1 MPLLEHLRELRD
13 RFIFIAKAAIPAL
26 ALGFWASDAVFAFL
40 AKPMND
46 ALAATGA
53 GTLAVVQATE
63 GFMVQMKVAFL
74 VAGFALAPVMAWQ
87 AWAFVAPGLYAHERR
102 TVLPLAFFS
111 TLLFVGGAAFC
122 YATIFKL
129 GFPLFLEMNGEGV
142 KAVISIESYL
152 NLCTTMLLS
161 FGAAFQLPIAI
172 WFAARMGWVDA
183 RDLVRGA
190 RYAVVIIFI
199 VAAVLT
205 PSPDALSQLLMA
217 TPLLVLYAV
226 GIVVAHFTS
235 TKVRAAPATGA

>member
-1 MPLLEHLRELRD
+1 
-13 RFIFIAKAAIPAL
+13 
-26 ALGFWASDAVFAFL
+26 
-40 AKPMND
+40 
-46 ALAATGA
+46 
-53 GTLAVVQATE
+53 
-63 GFMVQMKVAFL
+63 
-74 VAGFALAPVMAWQ
+74 
-87 AWAFVAPGLYAHERR
+87 
-102 TVLPLAFFS
+102 
-111 TLLFVGGAAFC
+111 
-122 YATIFKL
+122 
-129 GFPLFLEMNGEGV
+129 
-142 KAVISIESYL
+142 
-152 NLCTTMLLS
+152 MLLS

-217 TPLLVLYAV
+217 APLLVLYAV